1 MVSPSSNFLKNK
13 ILAALS
19 NADLALLQPHLEPVE
34 LEVRK
39 VLEQPNKPI
48 KHSYFIERGL
58 ASIVAGNS
66 HKRLEV
72 GLIGSEGMSGLPIVL
87 GNDRS
92 PHENFIQ
99 VAGEGSRIPADKL
112 REAMRQSRSLEKA
125 FLKFAHSFMNQ
136 TANTAFSNGTA
147 TLEERL
153 ARWLLMANDRLDGD
167 EIPLTHEFLSLML
180 GVRRAGVTVA
190 LNYLEH
196 RGVIRLSRGQIVIT
210 DRKGLKASANGTYHE
225 PEAPRHFRKQSQAD
239 RATVPGG
246 GRLSRVSLRS

>member
-72 GLIGSEGMSGLPIVL
+72 GLIGSEGMTGLPIVL

-99 VAGEGSRIPADKL
+99 VAGEGSRISANKL
-112 REAMRQSRSLEKA
+112 REAMQQSRSLEKVVSQVRP
-125 FLKFAHSFMNQ
+125 FLHESNSKYRLLERHS
-136 TANTAFSNGTA
+136 
-147 TLEERL
+147 
-153 ARWLLMANDRLDGD
+153 
-167 EIPLTHEFLSLML
+167 H
-180 GVRRAGVTVA
+180 
-190 LNYLEH
+190 
-196 RGVIRLSRGQIVIT
+196 SRGAIGALAAHGQ
-210 DRKGLKASANGTYHE
+210 
-225 PEAPRHFRKQSQAD
+225 
-239 RATVPGG
+239 
-246 GRLSRVSLRS
+246 

>member
-72 GLIGSEGMSGLPIVL
+72 GLIGSEGMTGLPI
-87 GNDRS
+87 
-92 PHENFIQ
+92 F
-99 VAGEGSRIPADKL
+99 
-112 REAMRQSRSLEKA
+112 
-125 FLKFAHSFMNQ
+125 
-136 TANTAFSNGTA
+136 
-147 TLEERL
+147 
-153 ARWLLMANDRLDGD
+153 
-167 EIPLTHEFLSLML
+167 
-180 GVRRAGVTVA
+180 
-190 LNYLEH
+190 
-196 RGVIRLSRGQIVIT
+196 
-210 DRKGLKASANGTYHE
+210 
-225 PEAPRHFRKQSQAD
+225 
-239 RATVPGG
+239 
-246 GRLSRVSLRS
+246 